1 VIPFLALVKKE
12 LGSVFRDRTII
23 IAILIQLFIASFSSA
38 LLLGM
43 FSLYDADTILRYSG
57 SWIKIGVVEGA
68 DHPLGTFLSDRGLAI
83 LPFGTLAQ
91 AETAFY
97 ERRISAIIDTPR
109 PATPQKT
116 AGQANNG
123 ADDANGITEIK
134 LYLPESDTISSLIR
148 TVIQEPLKQYENY
161 LRSQQGIE
169 VRYTDLQGEPSTSF
183 EFVYSVLLPIL
194 MFFPAFVAGSLSID
208 SLTEEVENNTVQTL
222 LSAPLTVNGMVGA
235 KISAVLILSMLQCG
249 AWLVLLKFNGIA
261 IQNTGWIFLLALI
274 VSGITATFAALG
286 AVLLRD
292 RERSQFIYALVL
304 ISALAI
310 SNLLHVSPII
320 TLSRLAI
327 GDPFVSGWNVILFAI
342 FLAGLYL
349 LLRKVSHRIMV

>member
-1 VIPFLALVKKE
+1 MIPILALVKKE

-43 FSLYDADTILRYSG
+43 FSLYDADTVLRFSR
-57 SWIKIGVVEGA
+57 SWIRIGVVESA
-68 DHPLGTFLSDRGLAI
+68 EHPLAAFLEDRGLAV
-83 LPFGTLAQ
+83 LPFGTLEQ
-91 AETAFY
+91 AESAFY
-97 ERRISAIIDTPR
+97 ERRISAIVDTPR
-109 PATPQKT
+109 PAQNSG
-116 AGQANNG
+116 AGD
-123 ADDANGITEIK
+123 ADGITEIK

-148 TVIQEPLKQYENY
+148 TVIQEPLKRYENF
-161 LRSQQGIE
+161 LRAEKGIE

-183 EFVYSVLLPIL
+183 EFVYSVLIPML

-208 SLTEEVENNTVQTL
+208 SLTEEVENNTIQTL
-222 LSAPLTVNGMVGA
+222 LSAPLTVNGMIGA
-235 KISAVLILSMLQCG
+235 KILAVLILSMLQCG
-249 AWLVLLKFNGIA
+249 AWLVLLGFNGIA

-274 VSGITATFAALG
+274 VSGITATFGAMG
-286 AVLLRD
+286 AVLLKD

-304 ISALAI
+304 LSALAI
-310 SNLLHVSPII
+310 SNLFNVSPII

-327 GDPFVSGWNVILFAI
+327 GDHFVSGWNVVLFGI

-349 LLRKVSHRIMV
+349 LLRKTSRQIVV